1 MSIKKVEEIHLRLKE
16 EIIRLG
22 FSLAKASREMG
33 ESSPQRLKDVTNGRQ
48 KLPTELLASAFLIG
62 VDIIYV
68 VTGEQGRD
76 NVGLTTQESS
86 LVENYRASS
95 EADKNHIEAVG
106 ASFAQQKLDSASNS

>member
-1 MSIKKVEEIHLRLKE
+1 VSIKKVEKIHLRLKE
-16 EIIRLG
+16 EITRLG

-48 KLPTELLASAFLIG
+48 KLPTELLASAALIG

-68 VTGEQGRD
+68 VTGEQGSKMV
-76 NVGLTTQESS
+76 NLTTQETA

-95 EADKNHIEAVG
+95 EEDKNHIEAVG
-106 ASFAQQKLDSASNS
+106 ASFAQQDIGTSINQ